1 MVDIKEILEL
11 SITKHGDIPLTT
23 GHLLNIIKL
32 AERHRDDMENSSW
45 ERVGE
50 SCNEDWGDRD

>member
-11 SITKHGDIPLTT
+11 SIKKHGDIPLTT
-23 GHLLNIIKL
+23 GHLLNIIKS
-32 AERHRDDMENSSW
+32 AEKHRDDMENSSW

-50 SCNEDWGDRD
+50 GCED